1 VYHFGRSRKQ
11 VPRFDRRQNIVK
23 PEFILM
29 LTYHDTTVKDAL
41 NIFRSCRD
49 LPVTH
54 WGFKDV
60 GLPPNEMKALV
71 QEMKDAGKTT
81 YLEVV
86 SLSEEEGLRG
96 AQIAVEA
103 GFDILMG
110 TVFFDSILNY
120 LEHKP
125 IQYYPFPGHIFGHPS
140 IMDGTI
146 EEVVAHAKFLEGRGV
161 PGMDLLSYRY
171 IGDARLLL
179 SEVVRAT
186 RIPIVSAGSIDS
198 YQRLAE
204 VWQAGAWGFTI
215 GSALFDKK
223 FVPGGSFQENTLA
236 VCNWLENTSE
246 PDLEKYLKG

>member
-1 VYHFGRSRKQ
+1 M
-11 VPRFDRRQNIVK
+11 K

-29 LTYHDTTVKDAL
+29 LTYNDSTVQDAL
-41 NIFRSCRD
+41 RIFRECKD
-49 LPVTH
+49 TPVAH

-60 GLPPNEMKALV
+60 GLPPEEMKALV
-71 QEMKDAGKTT
+71 REMKAAGKTT

-96 AQIAVEA
+96 ANLAVEA

-110 TVFFDSILNY
+110 TVFFDSILDS
-120 LEHKP
+120 LKGKP

-146 EEVVAHAKFLEGRGV
+146 EEVVAHARFLESKGV

-171 IGDARLLL
+171 VGDAPLLL
-179 SEVVRAT
+179 REVVRAT
-186 RIPIVSAGSIDS
+186 NVPIVSAGSIDS
-198 YQRLAE
+198 YTRMAE

-223 FVPGGSFQENTLA
+223 FVSEGSFKENTIA
-236 VCNWLENTSE
+236 VCDWLEKTDE
-246 PDLEKYLKG
+246 TELDKYLAKA

>member
-1 VYHFGRSRKQ
+1 M
-11 VPRFDRRQNIVK
+11 K

-29 LTYHDTTVKDAL
+29 LTYNDTTVKDAL
-41 NIFRSCRD
+41 QIFRECQNT
-49 LPVTH
+49 PVTH

-60 GLPPNEMKALV
+60 GLPPQEMKALV
-71 QEMKDAGKTT
+71 HEMRDAGKTT

-96 AQIAVEA
+96 AKIAVES
-103 GFDILMG
+103 GFEILMG
-110 TVFFDSILNY
+110 TVLFDSILDY
-120 LEHKP
+120 LKDKP

-146 EEVVAHAKFLEGRGV
+146 QEVVTHAKLLEGKGV

-171 IGDARLLL
+171 IGDARQLLT
-179 SEVVRAT
+179 EVVKAT
-186 RIPIVSAGSIDS
+186 KVPIVSAGSIDS
-198 YQRLAE
+198 YKRIAE

-223 FVPGGSFQENTLA
+223 FVSNGSFRENTLA
-236 VCNWLENTSE
+236 VCEWLEKTVE
-246 PDLEKYLKG
+246 ADLKKYLE

>member
-1 VYHFGRSRKQ
+1 M
-11 VPRFDRRQNIVK
+11 K

-29 LTYHDTTVKDAL
+29 LTYNDTTVKDAL
-41 NIFRSCRD
+41 QIFRECKD
-49 LPVTH
+49 APVTH

-60 GLPPNEMKALV
+60 GLPPEEMKALV
-71 QEMKDAGKTT
+71 HEMKLAGKTT

-110 TVFFDSILNY
+110 TVFFDSILDH
-120 LEHKP
+120 LKGKP
-125 IQYYPFPGHIFGHPS
+125 IQYYPFPGHIYGHPS

-146 EEVVAHAKFLEGRGV
+146 EEVVAHAQFLESRGV

-171 IGDARLLL
+171 IGDAPKLLR
-179 SEVVRAT
+179 EVVKAT
-186 RIPIVSAGSIDS
+186 HVPIVSAGSIDS
-198 YQRLAE
+198 YRRIAE
-204 VWQAGAWGFTI
+204 VWDAGAWGFTI

-223 FVPGGSFQENTLA
+223 FVADGSFLHNTLA
-236 VCNWLENTSE
+236 VCNWLEKTDPLALN
-246 PDLEKYLKG
+246 KYLDRESERK